1 MTFQPKTRGF
11 LSGVLLGVPIT
22 LIMLAVGGFIYLRY
36 GNPPV
41 ATADPPFP
49 YEERIVHIPLN
60 ARIDRQLSSP
70 PFSPSVQDL
79 DSGARIYLHQCAMC
93 HGTPGHDSPLAKW
106 MYPTIPQLWE
116 KHKTGD
122 VGVSGDDPGE
132 TYWKIAN
139 GIRLTGMPAF
149 SRILSQTEMWQVTLL
164 LKRADSI
171 PLPVSAIFTRRV
183 RPMLCAVQMELAP
196 MKNRRKPSHFVGGD
210 LLAPGNL

>member
-11 LSGVLLGVPIT
+11 LSGVLFGVPIT
-22 LIMLAVGGFIYLRY
+22 LILLAVGGFIYLRY

-49 YEERIVHIPLN
+49 YEERIVHVPLN

-79 DSGARIYLHQCAMC
+79 DSGARIYLQQCAVC
-93 HGTPGHDSPLAKW
+93 HGTSGHDSPLAKW

-116 KHKTGD
+116 HHKNGV
-122 VGVSGDDPGE
+122 VGVSDDDLGE
-132 TYWKIAN
+132 TYWKIVN
-139 GIRLTGMPAF
+139 SIRLTGMPAF
-149 SRILSQTEMWQVTLL
+149 NHILSQTEMWQVALL

-171 PLPVSAIFTRRV
+171 PPSVNAIFNEANSPEAQRT
-183 RPMLCAVQMELAP
+183 
-196 MKNRRKPSHFVGGD
+196 
-210 LLAPGNL
+210 PGTSAHAK